1 MLQSI
6 QPWSV
11 YEGRLREGSAGRIS
25 LQKAFALFLE
35 DRIGF
40 EANEL
45 PEIFSAPADDG
56 ENDAARDMVRL
67 QTEWLVDEFA
77 SGAIATFARPI
88 KGGEICTI
96 PASHWEI
103 DDPLVRFSTA
113 SLDLENWADPHSTP
127 THRIFLD
134 EKQFIE
140 WARALLPP
148 ESFGDVQVETLSNP
162 FGRAVLAV
170 PQGAPVPISE
180 SISQSSDHFRAMTS
194 LGVGPKMLSLKQ
206 VCDKAGIGR
215 STIYNRIRAGT
226 FPEQAKL
233 GERSL
238 WSEAEIDQWLAE
250 QLTKRTS

>member
-1 MLQSI
+1 MSQSI

-40 EANEL
+40 DANEL

-56 ENDAARDMVRL
+56 ENDAARDLVGL
-67 QTEWLVDEFA
+67 QAEWLVDAFA
-77 SGAIATFARPI
+77 SGAIATFVRPI
-88 KGGEICTI
+88 QGGEICAL
-96 PASHWEI
+96 PAWIWEI

-113 SLDLENWADPHSTP
+113 SLDLENWADPHSAP

-140 WARALLPP
+140 WARDLLPP
-148 ESFGDVQVETLSNP
+148 ETFGDDQVDTLSNP

-170 PQGAPVPISE
+170 SQAAPLPISD
-180 SISQSSDHFRAMTS
+180 STSQSADHARATTS

-206 VCDKAGIGR
+206 ICDKAGIGR